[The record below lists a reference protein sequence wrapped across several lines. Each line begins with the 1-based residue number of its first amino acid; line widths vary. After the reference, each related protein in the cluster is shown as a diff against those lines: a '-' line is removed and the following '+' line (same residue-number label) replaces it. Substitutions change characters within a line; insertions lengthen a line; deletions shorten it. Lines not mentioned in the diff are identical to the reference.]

1 MTRVIFRCIIKQK
14 QVIMSITV
22 TREVDLLLDERSML
36 DKQLVEAD
44 IEATKVLQEM
54 QYDNTWWRQSKLTEL
69 IKKIQR
75 IRNQIFGIDLS
86 LNQKVLIAA

>member
-1 MTRVIFRCIIKQK
+1 
-14 QVIMSITV
+14 MSITV